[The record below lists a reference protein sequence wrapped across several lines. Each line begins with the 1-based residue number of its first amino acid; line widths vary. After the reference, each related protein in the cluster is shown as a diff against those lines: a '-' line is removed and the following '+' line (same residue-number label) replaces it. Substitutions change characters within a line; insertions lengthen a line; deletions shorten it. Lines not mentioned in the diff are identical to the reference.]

1 MSNETMVW
9 TLKYPEHSKT
19 LFEEVDGLMG
29 YEIVS
34 THQICLDLW
43 ALYCDKYGD
52 EKDRKWSTAC
62 ALALIYKAGYIQG
75 IRQERKRRRKEA

>member
-1 MSNETMVW
+1 MNNETMIW
-9 TLKYPEHSKT
+9 TLKYPERSKA
-19 LFEEVDGLMG
+19 LFEEVDRLMD

-43 ALYCDKYGD
+43 ALYCDKYED
-52 EKDRKWSTAC
+52 ERDRKWSAAC

-75 IRQERKRRRKEA
+75 IRQERAKKKKQ